1 MSSIP
6 PHVSPCRKAAKDL
19 GPSTPAVAMAVSLGN
34 RNRHRVFPL
43 TFQKEIPTLLPEPS
57 RAGGI
62 GSNGSLPASWE
73 TAPPAADRLRSGP
86 AASGA
91 DDSNPC
97 DKELCVD
104 SGLAS
109 LGAFC
114 GVFRPQGRLC
124 RSQAP
129 WHGRSAASVPSWDKI
144 PILSFIESSMTRLES
159 YPTIRPWLTS
169 GVGSPLSPSPHP
181 PDLTSH
187 LSSAICHLS
196 SAIGHLP
203 SVIRLFS
210 FPIPRSEF
218 RIPHFLAE
226 RFWFRLSRS
235 PMAHLPGS
243 LTPKEIRSGY
253 GRRHVETTRSTQHRP
268 RSTSTQTAAGRARYR
283 SILTNRSAASLT
295 SHLFYP
301 LPHVLFCHFAANAAK
316 FT

>member
-1 MSSIP
+1 
-6 PHVSPCRKAAKDL
+6 
-19 GPSTPAVAMAVSLGN
+19 
-34 RNRHRVFPL
+34 
-43 TFQKEIPTLLPEPS
+43 
-57 RAGGI
+57 
-62 GSNGSLPASWE
+62 
-73 TAPPAADRLRSGP
+73 
-86 AASGA
+86 
-91 DDSNPC
+91 
-97 DKELCVD
+97 CVD

-124 RSQAP
+124 RSQAL

-159 YPTIRPWLTS
+159 YPTIGPWLTS

-187 LSSAICHLS
+187 LSSAIRHPPSAICHPPSAIRHLPFAICHLS
-196 SAIGHLP
+196 SAICHMPSAFCHLPSVIRHLSSAICHPPFAICHLSSAIRHLP

-243 LTPKEIRSGY
+243 LIPKEIRSGY
-253 GRRHVETTRSTQHRP
+253 GRRHVETTRSTRHLP

-301 LPHVLFCHFAANAAK
+301 LHHGLFCHFAANAAK